1 MLISKRATAFIF
13 IFSRISFRF
22 LLLVIIASG
31 VSLIFLTWNN
41 SNNKEKQNPIGR
53 SREDDILTRRHVA
66 SFQNVNNKISSD
78 GVVGEIN
85 KDYENATDKKVIDA
99 ELKEAMERLG
109 KN

>member
-1 MLISKRATAFIF
+1 MLINKRGTAF

-31 VSLIFLTWNN
+31 VSLIFLTRNN
-41 SNNKEKQNPIGR
+41 NNNNNTEKQNPIGR

-66 SFQNVNNKISSD
+66 SFQNVNNKMSSD
-78 GVVGEIN
+78 GVVGKIN
-85 KDYENATDKKVIDA
+85 KDDENATSKKVIDA